1 MVSSRKCL
9 YLGCGSDKRQSTN
22 EEEWINV
29 DIREEVNPDL
39 VWDMEK
45 TPYPFKD
52 QEFDLIL
59 LKDSLEH
66 VSYHKVEDVIKE
78 CHRLLKPGG
87 KIQIQCPDLEAIAYK
102 VILHPERGADYK
114 ALSYWI
120 YGGQGYPED
129 THKSGFT
136 MKALKNLLER
146 HGFKIESMKNDG
158 GTNIIASAIKR

>member
-1 MVSSRKCL
+1 M
-9 YLGCGSDKRQSTN
+9 
-22 EEEWINV
+22 

-78 CHRLLKPGG
+78 CHRILKPGG
-87 KIQIQCPDLEAIAYK
+87 KLLIQCPDLEAIAHK

-120 YGGQGYPED
+120 YGSGDYGWPSF
-129 THKSGFT
+129 HRAGFT
-136 MKALKNLLER
+136 MRALKNLLEKY
-146 HGFKIESMKNDG
+146 GFEIESMRNDG
-158 GTNIIASAIKR
+158 GTNIICHARKR

>member
-1 MVSSRKCL
+1 
-9 YLGCGSDKRQSTN
+9 
-22 EEEWINV
+22 V

-52 QEFDLIL
+52 HEFDLIL

-78 CHRLLKPGG
+78 CHRILKPGG
-87 KIQIQCPDLEAIAYK
+87 KLLIQCPDLEAIAHK

-120 YGGQGYPED
+120 YGSGDYGWPSF
-129 THKSGFT
+129 HRAGFT
-136 MKALKNLLER
+136 MKALKNLLEKY
-146 HGFKIESMKNDG
+146 GFEVESMKNDG
-158 GTNIIASAIKR
+158 GTNIICQARKR